1 MKYTLFLLQEN
12 VRRKRIKELV
22 KNIAGQKKKKKQLMM
37 ENPKKVKMRHSV
49 CYVTLFTMENTS
61 IFSRNRFMICKYKS
75 LDTE

>member
-1 MKYTLFLLQEN
+1 

-22 KNIAGQKKKKKQLMM
+22 KNIAGQKKKKKQLM

-61 IFSRNRFMICKYKS
+61 IFSRNRFMIYKFNS
-75 LDTE
+75 LDTA